1 MVDHIADEPTKLCV
15 HHEPCPLQPRQGIK
29 GDLGGFGIG
38 KGIMEFKGFDKRR

>member
-1 MVDHIADEPTKLCV
+1 VSTYRGK
-15 HHEPCPLQPRQGIK
+15 GIK